1 MISYTDERITV
12 KNKIWTWMI
21 DKKVHIISWIVFIFY
36 ESIIAGIFIGKFGT
50 FQNYVIHYSLNIALF
65 YIHAEVV
72 LTSSLK
78 KPKQA
83 YWKLPIFFILEIIV
97 YFSILYGVEWL
108 SVKYSGYVGIRKFEF
123 SVAYFIGPLYRW
135 TFFTGFATGYY
146 FLINFLKERKKTENL
161 EQQRLNNII
170 QIAKS
175 ENAFLKAQIQPHFLF
190 NTLDFIYHNARESS
204 PIAAETI
211 LSLSEMMRYAVDS
224 NQDGE
229 FISLGNEIEQVENLI
244 NLHQLRQNHSLQIR
258 FDYDDE
264 VKDLKIIPLVLIT
277 LVENIFKHGNL
288 NNLNHPAE
296 ISINQNDHTLII
308 ETSNL
313 ANLVPNKTGLN
324 SGMENIRKRLAYT
337 YNNLATFEYYID
349 DNQYFR
355 AKLTIYNS

>member
-1 MISYTDERITV
+1 M
-12 KNKIWTWMI
+12 KKI
-21 DKKVHIISWIVFIFY
+21 HIITWIFFIFY
-36 ESIIAGIFIGKFGT
+36 EAIIAGLLSGRFGT
-50 FQNYVIHYSLNIALF
+50 FRNYVIHYTLNIALF
-65 YIHAEVV
+65 YIHAHIV
-72 LTSSLK
+72 LTYGLK
-78 KPKQA
+78 DIKQA
-83 YWKLPIFFILEIIV
+83 YWKIPLFFITEISI
-97 YFSILYGVEWL
+97 YFFAIYGIEFLSIKYGGYISTKKFEL
-108 SVKYSGYVGIRKFEF
+108 SVS
-123 SVAYFIGPLYRW
+123 YFIGPLYRW

-229 FISLGNEIEQVENLI
+229 FISLGNEIDQVENLI

-264 VKDLKIIPLVLIT
+264 VKDLQIIPLVLIT